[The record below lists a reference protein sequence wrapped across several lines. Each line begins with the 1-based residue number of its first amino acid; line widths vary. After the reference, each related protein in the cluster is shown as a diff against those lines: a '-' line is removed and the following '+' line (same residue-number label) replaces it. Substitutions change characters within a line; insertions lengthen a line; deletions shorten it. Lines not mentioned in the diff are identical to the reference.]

1 MLAAAFLGTL
11 GLVIADYRSDSSP
24 SRGGNPSKPGVQ
36 AKSGDALRLA
46 SSTQLQPLALP
57 ERPELAEPRGELFSP
72 HSWQPPA
79 PKVAPAPPPAPVAPP
94 MPYRFAGKIVQ
105 GGEQSVM
112 LSKGDLVFPVK
123 EGETIDGAYRVESVA
138 EDRITL
144 VYLPLR
150 QKATIPVAS
159 ELPFAPGKAEAQ
171 AKPPSSQQAA
181 AQVSRSAGPRSA
193 APRSAG
199 PRRASDSPGSAPRGE
214 GGLARLHWR
223 GPQKVRLGARFDV
236 LLKLTSGQP
245 LLASPMQLRFDPAYL
260 ELIGMKPGKYFGNDD
275 RNFSYRASPDGSIY
289 VGASNQNPVAAADAE
304 LLILTFK
311 PLRTAT
317 AAELSM
323 ASLNLHGPAGRP
335 IASLSR
341 NHSRPPLRRSG
352 LTREEARS
360 DLTRRRVATFISGSQ
375 DPDARTSSRPPRCG

>member
-24 SRGGNPSKPGVQ
+24 SQNGNPSKSGPQ
-36 AKSGDALRLA
+36 TKSGETLRLA
-46 SSTQLQPLALP
+46 SSTQLQLLALP
-57 ERPELAEPRGELFSP
+57 ERSELGEPRGELFSP
-72 HSWQPPA
+72 HSWQPPP

-150 QKATIPVAS
+150 QKTTIPVAS
-159 ELPFAPGKAEAQ
+159 ELPFAAGKAEVQ

-181 AQVSRSAGPRSA
+181 AQVPA
-193 APRSAG
+193 APVLAA
-199 PRRASDSPGSAPRGE
+199 PLPAAPVPAAPATSPGSAPAGE
-214 GGLARLHWR
+214 GGLARLHWE

-260 ELIGMKPGKYFGNDD
+260 EFIGMKPGKYFGNDD

-323 ASLNLHGPAGRP
+323 ASLNLHGPAGRA
-335 IASLSR
+335 IAFDPLS
-341 NHSRPPLRRSG
+341 
-352 LTREEARS
+352 
-360 DLTRRRVATFISGSQ
+360 TFKTAIT
-375 DPDARTSSRPPRCG
+375 P